1 MGVRLDLHWRK
12 KVQLP
17 WKRVLNFFPIL
28 RKGGKG
34 RAKEKV
40 LEVKKVMEEKEKE
53 EEMVVVRKVA
63 REKVKEKV
71 PEKEKEREKESQEPW
86 LSSWIDKEK
95 EKEKEKE
102 ERGKEALV
110 ERGKEKEAPVEREKE
125 EREVKE
131 VIPTAQV
138 KCHQLRISW
147 PRHRILSQ
155 LRFVCSPP
163 WVGLTVTW

>member
-1 MGVRLDLHWRK
+1 MGK

-28 RKGGKG
+28 RKGGKAAPVE
-34 RAKEKV
+34 R
-40 LEVKKVMEEKEKE
+40 
-53 EEMVVVRKVA
+53 
-63 REKVKEKV
+63 
-71 PEKEKEREKESQEPW
+71 EKEKEREKESQEPW

-102 ERGKEALV
+102 AL
-110 ERGKEKEAPVEREKE
+110 VEREKE
-125 EREVKE
+125 EREKE

-147 PRHRILSQ
+147 LRHRILLQ

-163 WVGLTVTW
+163 WDGLTVTW

>member
-1 MGVRLDLHWRK
+1 MGVLLDLQWRK

-17 WKRVLNFFPIL
+17 WKCVLNFFPIL
-28 RKGGKG
+28 RKGGKE

-40 LEVKKVMEEKEKE
+40 PEVKKVMEEKERGKE
-53 EEMVVVRKVA
+53 ALVERG
-63 REKVKEKV
+63 KEKEAPV
-71 PEKEKEREKESQEPW
+71 EREREKEREKESQEPW

-95 EKEKEKE
+95 EKEK
-102 ERGKEALV
+102 GKEALV
-110 ERGKEKEAPVEREKE
+110 ERAKEKEAPVEREKE
-125 EREVKE
+125 EREEKE

-147 PRHRILSQ
+147 PRHRILLQ

-163 WVGLTVTW
+163 WAGLTVTW

>member
-1 MGVRLDLHWRK
+1 MGK

-28 RKGGKG
+28 RKGGKAAPVE
-34 RAKEKV
+34 R
-40 LEVKKVMEEKEKE
+40 
-53 EEMVVVRKVA
+53 
-63 REKVKEKV
+63 
-71 PEKEKEREKESQEPW
+71 EKEKEREKESQEPW

-110 ERGKEKEAPVEREKE
+110 EREKEKEAPVEREKE
-125 EREVKE
+125 EREKE

-138 KCHQLRISW
+138 KCHQLKISW
-147 PRHRILSQ
+147 LRHRILLQ

-163 WVGLTVTW
+163 WDGLTVTW

>member
-1 MGVRLDLHWRK
+1 MGFVLLDLQWRK

-40 LEVKKVMEEKEKE
+40 PEVKKVMEEKE
-53 EEMVVVRKVA
+53 
-63 REKVKEKV
+63 REKEALVERGKGKAAPVER
-71 PEKEKEREKESQEPW
+71 EKEKEREKESQEPW

-95 EKEKEKE
+95 KEREKEE

-110 ERGKEKEAPVEREKE
+110 
-125 EREVKE
+125 
-131 VIPTAQV
+131 
-138 KCHQLRISW
+138 
-147 PRHRILSQ
+147 
-155 LRFVCSPP
+155 
-163 WVGLTVTW
+163 

>member
-1 MGVRLDLHWRK
+1 MGVLLDLQWRK

-17 WKRVLNFFPIL
+17 WKRLLNFFPIL

-53 EEMVVVRKVA
+53 MVVVRPVA
-63 REKVKEKV
+63 
-71 PEKEKEREKESQEPW
+71 
-86 LSSWIDKEK
+86 
-95 EKEKEKE
+95 
-102 ERGKEALV
+102 
-110 ERGKEKEAPVEREKE
+110 REKE

-138 KCHQLRISW
+138 QCHQLRLSW
-147 PRHRILSQ
+147 PRHRILLQ

-163 WVGLTVTW
+163 WAGLTVTW